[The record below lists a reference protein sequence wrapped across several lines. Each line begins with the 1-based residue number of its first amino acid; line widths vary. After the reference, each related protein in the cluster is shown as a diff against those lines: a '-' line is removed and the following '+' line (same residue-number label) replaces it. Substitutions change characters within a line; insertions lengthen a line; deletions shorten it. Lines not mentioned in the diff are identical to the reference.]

1 MSGRLAFR
9 RWLREAL
16 RGTQKGLVMSSAMAI
31 GEIMI
36 MNVTPVF
43 IFVRVLSIQRGQTKA
58 LQAQWRSQVIE
69 STFYLSVRF
78 IYMI

>member
-43 IFVRVLSIQRGQTKA
+43 IFVRVLSIQGVKQRLCKHNG
-58 LQAQWRSQVIE
+58 VPE
-69 STFYLSVRF
+69 
-78 IYMI
+78 